1 MRQSPAELC
10 ALRDRANSL
19 GYAAVDAICNY
30 YETLQSRPVKAE
42 VMPGYLIDSLPR
54 AYGLAWGA
62 ECSRL
67 MDRRGSYHGG
77 RLQPYRAGLSGE
89 DSAR

>member
-1 MRQSPAELC
+1 MRQSPAELD
-10 ALRDRANSL
+10 ALRDRANRP

-54 AYGLAWGA
+54 KYGTVRGA
-62 ECSRL
+62 ERSRL
-67 MDRRGSYHGG
+67 MDRRGSHHGR
-77 RLQPYRAGLSGE
+77 RLQPHRAGFPGE
-89 DSAR
+89 DTAR